1 MNLADNNQNV
11 SSLNIFTLI
20 KEVYQSIKNFHKK
33 LDNVSEEQRKMKAY
47 IDKLNN
53 DYNLKY
59 QQQTELLN
67 SIKQKIVSNEEID
80 LRLRQDLESKL
91 GNLMT
96 NTINDTDKLK
106 LDLNELTIG
115 NLVDNNYSLEDINNQ
130 LQQFNIKH
138 KDISELVNN
147 TNNIENQLLKYS
159 VDKIQN
165 NMDNDINNDISSLI
179 NMVKSVNVDIGL
191 NIDESNHTEIDN
203 NVDESNN
210 DETNQELS
218 ILNDNN
224 DDYQNIKKKDI
235 SELLFN

>member
-1 MNLADNNQNV
+1 MNLADNNQNI

-33 LDNVSEEQRKMKAY
+33 LDIISEEQRKIKVY

-59 QQQTELLN
+59 QKQTELLN
-67 SIKQKIVSNEEID
+67 SIKQKVDSNEEID
-80 LRLRQDLESKL
+80 FRLRQDLESKL

-115 NLVDNNYSLEDINNQ
+115 NLVDNNYSLDDINKQIQNINLNQQELEGLVNNDDDNNQ
-130 LQQFNIKH
+130 L
-138 KDISELVNN
+138 S
-147 TNNIENQLLKYS
+147 KYS
-159 VDKIQN
+159 INGIQN
-165 NMDNDINNDISSLI
+165 NIDNNINQDINSLI
-179 NMVKSVNVDIGL
+179 NMI
-191 NIDESNHTEIDN
+191 NITSEDLTNGNNLENNNNSNTDEN
-203 NVDESNN
+203 NNKDEP
-210 DETNQELS
+210 ELS
-218 ILNDNN
+218 ILDNN
-224 DDYQNIKKKDI
+224 DNDYQNIKKKDI